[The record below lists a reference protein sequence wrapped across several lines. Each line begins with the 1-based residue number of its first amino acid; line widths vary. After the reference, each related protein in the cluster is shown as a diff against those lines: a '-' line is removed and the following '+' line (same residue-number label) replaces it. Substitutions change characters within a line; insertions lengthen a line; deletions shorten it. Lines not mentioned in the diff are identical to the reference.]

1 MYSTRSYESL
11 LPLYSKIDNCL
22 TLLLGNDASCVFRN
36 INDIEKLKAEAVVII
51 EEVYSGVV
59 AALIETADSCIPSV
73 APHVLKHW
81 WTAELNILKKN
92 SNLAFGRWR
101 VAKKPN
107 AGPLFEDYIS
117 AKKMFRN
124 AIKKT
129 KNDSKNKINTS
140 LLNALNSTTDFW
152 SLWKTK
158 LGKKKSL
165 PPCVGGATGE
175 NAIANTLATHFY
187 EACSANSVQRSDDLR
202 QEYLRTKT
210 SYICN
215 DNLIDCLLS
224 QEQVERSIEM
234 LKGGKS
240 PGADSLSGEHIKHA
254 HPILASL
261 LTKLFNCFILLEV
274 VPGAFGISTLV
285 PVPKAGKSL
294 ATVEGYRGISLT
306 PVISKVFE
314 KCLMFIFSPYLK
326 TSERQF
332 GFKKGTGCTSAIFS
346 VRKTVDFF
354 VSRKSTVILCSLDME
369 KAFDRMNRSALFLK
383 MMKRRCPLSLINLL
397 DEWFEKSVSSVRW
410 GDCLSTNF
418 VMRSGTRQGGVLSPL
433 LFSLFIDDILVQ
445 LEELNCGCHINNICV
460 NSFCYAD
467 DLILI
472 ALSLKDMSLM
482 LELCKRELD
491 SLDMSLNVNKSSA
504 MRIGERWEKPLPPL
518 MVGGKLIPWVREL
531 KYLGVVLVAAVKF
544 LVALHPPK
552 VRFFQSL
559 NAILSKIGDSQAVS
573 LVLSLAATNC
583 IPILMYGLEACSLTN
598 AQTRSLEHTYNAI
611 FFKVFKSFDAHVILQ
626 CQFYTGFLPFLKA
639 RDLLTIRFLTAV
651 MEDKDSLT
659 GFLCRTVGAEDV
671 QIIRNKYNILNVHS
685 QVGFK
690 KRIWEVFEEEVRL
703 M

>member
-1 MYSTRSYESL
+1 
-11 LPLYSKIDNCL
+11 
-22 TLLLGNDASCVFRN
+22 
-36 INDIEKLKAEAVVII
+36 
-51 EEVYSGVV
+51 
-59 AALIETADSCIPSV
+59 
-73 APHVLKHW
+73 
-81 WTAELNILKKN
+81 
-92 SNLAFGRWR
+92 
-101 VAKKPN
+101 
-107 AGPLFEDYIS
+107 
-117 AKKMFRN
+117 
-124 AIKKT
+124 
-129 KNDSKNKINTS
+129 
-140 LLNALNSTTDFW
+140 
-152 SLWKTK
+152 
-158 LGKKKSL
+158 
-165 PPCVGGATGE
+165 
-175 NAIANTLATHFY
+175 
-187 EACSANSVQRSDDLR
+187 
-202 QEYLRTKT
+202 
-210 SYICN
+210 
-215 DNLIDCLLS
+215 
-224 QEQVERSIEM
+224 M

-261 LTKLFNCFILLEV
+261 LTKLFNSFILLEV
-274 VPGAFGISTLV
+274 VPDAFGISTLV

-518 MVGGKLIPWVREL
+518 WW
-531 KYLGVVLVAAVKF
+531 
-544 LVALHPPK
+544 
-552 VRFFQSL
+552 
-559 NAILSKIGDSQAVS
+559 
-573 LVLSLAATNC
+573 
-583 IPILMYGLEACSLTN
+583 
-598 AQTRSLEHTYNAI
+598 
-611 FFKVFKSFDAHVILQ
+611 
-626 CQFYTGFLPFLKA
+626 
-639 RDLLTIRFLTAV
+639 
-651 MEDKDSLT
+651 
-659 GFLCRTVGAEDV
+659 GANLFHGCE
-671 QIIRNKYNILNVHS
+671 N
-685 QVGFK
+685 
-690 KRIWEVFEEEVRL
+690 
-703 M
+703 